1 MAISFSYR
9 PFSCAAL
16 QGRTLVI
23 DFLDFVEQHLPRRL
37 PQQLSRRVAKELLS
51 HAVEKHN
58 AVLAVELENRL
69 SSALKQ
75 LPQTMAGVRDRLL
88 GWLEYDDARAHCCNP
103 IGSAAGMGLQCPYDT
118 AEFTS

>member
-1 MAISFSYR
+1 MAIPSRFSNPPASCACFALSKALYLLSSALFMAISFSYR

-58 AVLAVELENRL
+58 AALAVELENRL
-69 SSALKQ
+69 SSA
-75 LPQTMAGVRDRLL
+75 
-88 GWLEYDDARAHCCNP
+88 
-103 IGSAAGMGLQCPYDT
+103 
-118 AEFTS
+118 